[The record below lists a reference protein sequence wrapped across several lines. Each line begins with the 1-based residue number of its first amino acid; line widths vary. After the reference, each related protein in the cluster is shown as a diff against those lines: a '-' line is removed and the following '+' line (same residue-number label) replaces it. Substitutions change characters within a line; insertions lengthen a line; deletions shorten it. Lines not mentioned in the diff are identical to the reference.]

1 MGCRKY
7 INRARENKQAASNA
21 AAQAEDRAA
30 ELAVAGEKGKQIT
43 KTLVAEFGIPKNEA
57 YRLALDAVAAVKA
70 ERS

>member
-1 MGCRKY
+1 M
-7 INRARENKQAASNA
+7 ELTLENA
-21 AAQAEDRAA
+21 AIFDVQAEDRAA
-30 ELAVAGEKGKQIT
+30 ELAAAGEKGKQIT